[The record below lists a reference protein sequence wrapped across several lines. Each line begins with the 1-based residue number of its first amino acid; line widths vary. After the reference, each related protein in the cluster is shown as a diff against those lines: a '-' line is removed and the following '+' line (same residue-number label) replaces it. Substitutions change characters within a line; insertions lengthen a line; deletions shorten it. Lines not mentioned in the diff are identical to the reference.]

1 MAAIAMLSLH
11 FPMKNFRWLRV
22 STIFRDCLALRGYN
36 RGLLQ
41 YPMILTRWSPIGVDI
56 ATSFLSGIAAL
67 QRIVNPQTKALKR
80 GRGPRRL
87 ILAAP
92 WFLICACGMAQ
103 QSPSQ
108 PTPDAS
114 SQSQESQTTA
124 KPANPIQS
132 GVVLFK
138 LLQQQS
144 LVFPDLATSEGPLS
158 SWQKFKLATNNSV
171 ALSTIGQ
178 ALIASAYDQA
188 VNRPSGYHQG
198 WEGYGKRFGA
208 DMARSASDNLFG
220 TFLLASALHQDPRFF
235 VKRNLSFGQSVKYAA
250 VRVLYTSTDAGEKQ
264 INYSGLIGPLLSE
277 GLANAYYPEQNRT
290 AGSTLTRYAYDLS
303 WRFAGNL
310 LRQYWPTINRRLR
323 LAPEPSSTGANP

>member
-1 MAAIAMLSLH
+1 MIA
-11 FPMKNFRWLRV
+11 
-22 STIFRDCLALRGYN
+22 
-36 RGLLQ
+36 
-41 YPMILTRWSPIGVDI
+41 TRWGAIGVDI
-56 ATSFLSGIAAL
+56 TALFPRGIAAVR
-67 QRIVNPQTKALKR
+67 RIFNTQTWALR
-80 GRGPRRL
+80 RRRGPHRL

-92 WFLICACGMAQ
+92 CLLICSWGMAQ
-103 QSPSQ
+103 QPQSP
-108 PTPDAS
+108 PAPDATA
-114 SQSQESQTTA
+114 QTPESETA
-124 KPANPIQS
+124 PKPAKPIQS

-144 LVFPDLATSEGPLS
+144 LVFPDLATTRGPLS

-178 ALIASAYDQA
+178 ALIASGYDQA

-250 VRVLYTSTDAGEKQ
+250 VRVLYTSTDAGERQ
-264 INYSGLIGPLLSE
+264 VNYSGLMGPLLSE
-277 GLANAYYPEQNRT
+277 ALANTYYPEQNRT
-290 AGSTLTRYAYDLS
+290 VGSTFTRYAYDLS
-303 WRFAGNL
+303 WRFGGNL

-323 LAPEPSSTGANP
+323 LAPQP